1 MKNVFYI
8 IIDLIARVAHIF
20 FRYRTLCLWKS
31 LKRNIYS
38 KWIQREFA
46 HCGKGCKFDVF
57 DMLTGA
63 HKMSFGD
70 NVIVGA
76 HSVLELYDEYG
87 VNEFDAHLTVGN
99 NTKIGPYNHI
109 SCVNDIHIGNDVLFG
124 RRVFITDNSH
134 GMSLRSQLD
143 TNPDLRPVYSKG
155 AVRIEDY
162 VWIGEGVS
170 IMPGVTIGRGSIIGA
185 NSVVTKD
192 IPAYCMAAG
201 TPATII
207 KNLNI

>member
-1 MKNVFYI
+1 MKTAFNI
-8 IIDLIARVAHIF
+8 ILDLIAGVAHIF
-20 FRYRTLCLWKS
+20 LRYRTLCLWKS
-31 LKRNIYS
+31 LKRNLYS
-38 KWIQREFA
+38 KWIQREFV

-87 VNEFDAHLTVGN
+87 DNHFDAHLTVGN

-109 SCVNDIHIGNDVLFG
+109 SCVNNIQIGNDVLFG

-134 GMSLRSQLD
+134 GQALRSQLD
-143 TNPDLRPVYSKG
+143 MNPDLRPVHSKG
-155 AVRIEDY
+155 AVRIEDCA
-162 VWIGEGVS
+162 WIGEGVS

-185 NSVVTKD
+185 NAVVTKD
-192 IPAYCMAAG
+192 IPAYCIAAG
-201 TPATII
+201 VPATII
-207 KNLNI
+207 KNLN